1 MKTFNI
7 VISEEQLRLIRA
19 AIMNVTHRELQ
30 DPGILTIEEFEEMDM
45 IAGMIL
51 DVVGGEEEEEDTIHG
66 FCY

>member
-7 VISEEQLRLIRA
+7 EISEEQLRLIRA
-19 AIMNVTHRELQ
+19 AVINVTNQELQ
-30 DPGILTIEEFEEMDM
+30 NPGILTEEEFEEMDL

-51 DVVGGEEEEEDTIHG
+51 DVVEGEHEDDVTHG